1 MDLITLVGLAA
12 AILTTACNW
21 PQLRKCW
28 VTRSAGDISLRM
40 LLTLA
45 AGQTLWIVYGVLKS
59 DWVIILANVVS
70 IFLVAGILY
79 FKLFAGEAHA

>member
-1 MDLITLVGLAA
+1 
-12 AILTTACNW
+12 
-21 PQLRKCW
+21 
-28 VTRSAGDISLRM
+28 M

-79 FKLFAGEAHA
+79 FKLFASEAHG